1 MYFYILMRRDFKSIF
16 NLGKFSNV
24 SIFERRLKEREKLL
38 SEQKN
43 KNSHSLT
50 LKFNKSNQFS
60 LTNSTLPST
69 KRTIIL
75 TSNKKMKN
83 KQFINLN
90 TFYSNCN
97 NSSPNPFD
105 NSTKMSKNNSDNF
118 SNIFPNNFYITENPK
133 KKTTINLKK
142 KFKIIP
148 LINDTSFTS
157 NKKNYDQIHLLRK
170 FEDEKIKHLL
180 NLKKKIEIENKR
192 NQINRIKESKS
203 TNINKIR
210 ELKLLNHS
218 IDIKKEKYLSLKESK
233 ENQIKEISYPLGILN
248 NSISH
253 CETFY
258 NKFNDYVKHL
268 STQREFEKSMNKHLI
283 QEIIILKKQ
292 NNEIESKIKKVQQ
305 DKNNILRW
313 LYLQIEVYE
322 KKVNIP
328 DYYKIIIEES
338 EENYNQIMNKRKRK
352 ESVDSQKKEKKF
364 NHKKSF
370 NIKKKLEKKESRK
383 KINEDINEFNPI
395 YNSIS
400 KEEIERIRHYRYV
413 LKFNCIDELV
423 DQFKQYEYD
432 TLNYIDEY
440 NSLKQR
446 ICELKKEKNI
456 IINEGKIEN
465 DILDNDIKEKEK
477 EHQILKAKNE
487 YLLNEINNINNKN
500 NINNINNN
508 TIYNLNLPLQKNKS
522 KLYFHIYN
530 LYLTISQLNIDIN
543 VNYDL
548 NAPFTQEEEMIIFL
562 KKIEVYFNYLLNRF
576 EIYNDINGKYYDD
589 LKEIQ
594 NKIEKE
600 HKILK
605 TTIQKEKDKKQ
616 LERLK
621 EQMEIRN
628 NKINFLPRK
637 KFEKYYV
644 FGFKK
649 QNKIKEKTVIKPL
662 DINDFLYE

>member
-1 MYFYILMRRDFKSIF
+1 M
-16 NLGKFSNV
+16 
-24 SIFERRLKEREKLL
+24 
-38 SEQKN
+38 
-43 KNSHSLT
+43 
-50 LKFNKSNQFS
+50 
-60 LTNSTLPST
+60 
-69 KRTIIL
+69 
-75 TSNKKMKN
+75 
-83 KQFINLN
+83 
-90 TFYSNCN
+90 
-97 NSSPNPFD
+97 
-105 NSTKMSKNNSDNF
+105 
-118 SNIFPNNFYITENPK
+118 
-133 KKTTINLKK
+133 
-142 KFKIIP
+142 
-148 LINDTSFTS
+148 
-157 NKKNYDQIHLLRK
+157 
-170 FEDEKIKHLL
+170 
-180 NLKKKIEIENKR
+180 
-192 NQINRIKESKS
+192 
-203 TNINKIR
+203 
-210 ELKLLNHS
+210 
-218 IDIKKEKYLSLKESK
+218 
-233 ENQIKEISYPLGILN
+233 N

-292 NNEIESKIKKVQQ
+292 NSEIESKIKKVQQ
-305 DKNNILRW
+305 DQNNILRW
-313 LYLQIEVYE
+313 LYLQIQVYE
-322 KKVNIP
+322 KNVNIP

-352 ESVDSQKKEKKF
+352 ERVDSQKKEKKF

-400 KEEIERIRHYRYV
+400 KEEIERIRYYRYV

-440 NSLKQR
+440 NLLKQR

-477 EHQILKAKNE
+477 EHQILKSKNE

-508 TIYNLNLPLQKNKS
+508 TIYNINLPLQKNKS

-605 TTIQKEKDKKQ
+605 TTIQKEKDMKQ

-649 QNKIKEKTVIKPL
+649 QNKIKEKKVIKPL